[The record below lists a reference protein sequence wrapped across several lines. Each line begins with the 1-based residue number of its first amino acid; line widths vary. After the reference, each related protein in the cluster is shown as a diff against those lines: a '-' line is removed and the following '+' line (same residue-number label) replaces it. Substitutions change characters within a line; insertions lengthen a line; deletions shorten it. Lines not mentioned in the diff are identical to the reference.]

1 LIRTART
8 RAYFC
13 EELARPPG
21 LSRNSS
27 ELFLMGLLS
36 TADALLDRPMP
47 QVLAELSL
55 SAKIYTALSGA
66 GGAFGNV
73 YETLFTYEQADWN
86 ELSRIAKNSGYSEDA
101 IPDCL
106 WRRARGRPRSRDDHC
121 RDEGNEKHAGDDR
134 LQGAEA

>member
-1 LIRTART
+1 
-8 RAYFC
+8 
-13 EELARPPG
+13 
-21 LSRNSS
+21 
-27 ELFLMGLLS
+27 MGLLS

-55 SAKIYTALSGA
+55 SAEIRTALSGA

-73 YETLFTYEQADWN
+73 HKTLFACEKADWN

-106 WRRARGRPRSRDDHC
+106 VVANTRPTPFTR
-121 RDEGNEKHAGDDR
+121 
-134 LQGAEA
+134 